1 MKTAALHGRIEPK
14 IKQQAK
20 KILEPV
26 GLSPTEAIR
35 MPINK
40 SRSLALSRD
49 AAWRRYR
56 ID

>member
-20 KILEPV
+20 KIMEPL